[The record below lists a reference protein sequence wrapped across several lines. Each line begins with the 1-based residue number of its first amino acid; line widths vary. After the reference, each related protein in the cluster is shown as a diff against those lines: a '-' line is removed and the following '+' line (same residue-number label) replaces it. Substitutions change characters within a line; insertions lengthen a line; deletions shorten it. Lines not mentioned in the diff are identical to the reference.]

1 MNFSIEELTYSPTAI
16 KNHIDNTPNDEI
28 RQNLE
33 KLIYTILQPIRDEF
47 KRPIKVNSGY
57 RCKEL
62 NTLVGGSK
70 TSQHVKG
77 EAADITSSD
86 NRKLWN
92 LIVSMIKDGKIQV
105 GQLINEKNLSWI
117 HISLGQKNQIFS
129 VK

>member
-129 VK
+129 IK

>member
-92 LIVSMIKDGKIQV
+92 LIVSMIKDSKIIV

>member
-62 NTLVGGSK
+62 NALVGGSK